1 MLSKNTGEGVH
12 LIKKLPAV
20 SLQASKFTK
29 NELLDTSFSRI
40 LARFLFIVLF
50 LGIIS
55 WKGVSCFSRE
65 GFFQMGWGG
74 FIFKWGGVPH
84 GVASVLVGGG
94 FEKICKM
101 GGMPPCPP
109 RSPHYGKPCPP
120 HPPY

>member
-65 GFFQMGWGG
+65 GFFQMRGCPMGWHQ
-74 FIFKWGGVPH
+74 FWWGGVSKKFVRWGACPHAPH
-84 GVASVLVGGG
+84 GPPT
-94 FEKICKM
+94 M
-101 GGMPPCPP
+101 GNPAPP
-109 RSPHYGKPCPP
+109 
-120 HPPY
+120 PPY

>member
-20 SLQASKFTK
+20 SLQASKSTK

-55 WKGVSCFSRE
+55 WKGVSCFN
-65 GFFQMGWGG
+65 GGGGLFFRWGG
-74 FIFKWGGVPH
+74 FISKCGGCLM
-84 GVASVLVGGG
+84 GELVLVGRGG
-94 FEKICKM
+94 GETLL
-101 GGMPPCPP
+101 
-109 RSPHYGKPCPP
+109 
-120 HPPY
+120 

>member
-65 GFFQMGWGG
+65 GFFQMGGGASFLSGGGGAPWGG
-74 FIFKWGGVPH
+74 ISF
-84 GVASVLVGGG
+84 GGG
-94 FEKICKM
+94 RFRKNL
-101 GGMPPCPP
+101 
-109 RSPHYGKPCPP
+109 
-120 HPPY
+120 

>member
-55 WKGVSCFSRE
+55 WKGVSCFNGGGSV
-65 GFFQMGWGG
+65 FQMGGLH
-74 FIFKWGGVPH
+74 F
-84 GVASVLVGGG
+84 
-94 FEKICKM
+94 
-101 GGMPPCPP
+101 
-109 RSPHYGKPCPP
+109 
-120 HPPY
+120 

>member
-55 WKGVSCFSRE
+55 WKGVSCFNE
-65 GFFQMGWGG
+65 GG
-74 FIFKWGGVPH
+74 
-84 GVASVLVGGG
+84 GGG
-94 FEKICKM
+94 FSDREASFLIGGCPM
-101 GGMPPCPP
+101 GGI
-109 RSPHYGKPCPP
+109 GFGGGVIKKW
-120 HPPY
+120 

>member
-1 MLSKNTGEGVH
+1 MGGSSKFDGVGLKSKHWGELKMLSKNTGEGVH

-55 WKGVSCFSRE
+55 WKSVSCFSRE
-65 GFFQMGWGG
+65 GFFQMGGGAPWGG
-74 FIFKWGGVPH
+74 ISFG
-84 GVASVLVGGG
+84 GGG
-94 FEKICKM
+94 FRKNL
-101 GGMPPCPP
+101 
-109 RSPHYGKPCPP
+109 
-120 HPPY
+120 

>member
-55 WKGVSCFSRE
+55 WKGVSCFNGGGVCFSD
-65 GFFQMGWGG
+65 GGASFLSAGGASWGDWFWWGG
-74 FIFKWGGVPH
+74 
-84 GVASVLVGGG
+84 GGG
-94 FEKICKM
+94 ETLL
-101 GGMPPCPP
+101 
-109 RSPHYGKPCPP
+109 
-120 HPPY
+120 